1 MIMRKSS
8 SSWIKVI
15 FFGCAMSIFA
25 ACDDSN
31 EPAGNGDVQFEI
43 TDAPID
49 DANVK
54 GVFVTV
60 ADIKVDGKSVSGFT
74 KQTIDLSAYQDGNT
88 HILGS
93 QQMAAKAYS
102 NVTLVLDL
110 KQDANGNEPG
120 CYVLSQDNSKYRL
133 KSTADGTVELA
144 LKQGWNVRNEAMTK
158 LVMDFDLRKAIR
170 YNEDPLLRYSF
181 VSDANLRAAV
191 RVVSKEASGTIK
203 GSYQENSSVEAD
215 RIVVY
220 AYKKGTFN
228 ASTETQAQGED
239 QIMFRNAVASAQVKE
254 TLTGRVFTLAY
265 LPEGD
270 YELHF
275 AAYKHNTTS
284 GRVAFEAMLK
294 SETSMNGAVG
304 NIIRVESSTS
314 VNIST
319 TISGTL

>member
-1 MIMRKSS
+1 MRKRS
-8 SSWIKVI
+8 SSWIKGI
-15 FFGCAMSIFA
+15 LFGCAMTMLA

-74 KQTIDLSAYQDGNT
+74 KQTIDLAAYQDGNT
-88 HILGS
+88 KILGN
-93 QQMAAKAYS
+93 QQMAAKGYS
-102 NVTLVLDL
+102 NITLVLDVR
-110 KQDANGNEPG
+110 QDENGNEPG

-133 KSTADGTVELA
+133 KSTADGLTEIA
-144 LKQGWNVRNEAMTK
+144 LKQWWNVRSDATTK
-158 LVMDFDLRKAIR
+158 LVMDFDLRKALR
-170 YNEDPLLRYSF
+170 YSDDPLLRYSF
-181 VSDANLRAAV
+181 VSDANLKAAV

-203 GSYQENSSVEAD
+203 GSYQESSSVDAD

-239 QIMFRNAVASAQVKE
+239 QIMFKNAVASAQVKE

-265 LPEGD
+265 LPEGE

-275 AAYKHNTTS
+275 AAYKENTTS
-284 GRVAFEAMLK
+284 GRVGFEAMLK
-294 SETSMNGAVG
+294 SESSVNGAVG
-304 NIIRVESSTS
+304 DFIRVQSGVSIT
-314 VNIST
+314 IST
-319 TISGTL
+319 MVNGTF